1 MASRFR
7 LQVPALAAFALAT
20 LAVGGCPLDPA
31 GTNNGGSSVA
41 KLRHFGSASEF
52 LTFFRSQARQRTNSG
67 LRALFAPS
75 AAAEDAAGGVN
86 TSAGGSGDG
95 SADSFSTTNIQEEGV
110 DESDLVKSDGV
121 NFYIAKGRSLRIVRA
136 NPANELAQVGKL
148 DFDAPI
154 DSLYLYNGKLI
165 VLLQRFS
172 FDGPFIPAV
181 DIAIWP
187 PYYQATETIVNEVD
201 VSDPAN
207 PRVARRVTLD
217 GTIASSR
224 LTNNRVVL
232 VMTIVPELP
241 ANPTVFNL
249 NALTLEDVLPKAR
262 SSAGENIAI
271 DWPDI
276 LRPEDPN
283 GYYMTAVVALDA
295 ANVESIVS
303 STAILADAGTIYAST
318 EALYVTD
325 TDFNLAADGRETTAI
340 HKFKFDG
347 NGAAVYAASG
357 TAPGRLLNQFS
368 LGEHNGFLRV
378 ATHVDNF
385 SLFRGGP
392 IFIGFDA
399 ADQPV
404 SSSTPSADAAPRQ
417 PYNGVYVLG
426 ESSGALAV
434 VGSVENIAPGEQLYS
449 ARFLGER
456 GFLVTF
462 VQVDPLFAL
471 DLSDPAQPRIA
482 GELKVPGYSD
492 YLHPVG
498 ANHLI
503 GVGRSIV
510 NEGGFPLRNALQI
523 SLFDV
528 SDLANPTVVQQISI
542 GGMGSYS
549 DVSYTHKAFTFLPDR
564 GLLAIPGQLYRN
576 STSRF
581 DFGGIAFDGVLVFR
595 VEPATGFTELGRVAS
610 VISDENQLYAYTP
623 WRRAAFIGDTVHSIS
638 YDGVRAA
645 ALTNFDTTT
654 TVVLPPNPEDLNP
667 FGDGTSGGAGRATT
681 E

>member
-7 LQVPALAAFALAT
+7 LQVSALAAVVLVT

-52 LTFFRSQARQRTNSG
+52 LTFFRSQARQRTSSG
-67 LRALFAPS
+67 LRALFAP
-75 AAAEDAAGGVN
+75 AAAEDAAGGAN
-86 TSAGGSGDG
+86 TATGGSGDG

-154 DSLYLYNGKLI
+154 DSLYLYNGRLI

-172 FDGPFIPAV
+172 FDGPNIPAV

-187 PYYQATETIVNEVD
+187 PYFQATETTVSEID

-207 PRVARRVTLD
+207 PRVARSVTLD

-241 ANPTVFNL
+241 ANPTIFNL
-249 NALTLEDVLPKAR
+249 NALTLQDVLPKAR

-283 GYYMTAVVALDA
+283 GDYMTAVVTLDA

-325 TDFNLAADGRETTAI
+325 TEFNLAGDGRETTAV
-340 HKFKFDG
+340 HKFKFDE

-357 TAPGRLLNQFS
+357 NAPGRLLNQFS
-368 LGEHNGFLRV
+368 LGEHNGFLRA

-392 IFIGFDA
+392 VFIGFGP
-399 ADQPV
+399 ADEPIV
-404 SSSTPSADAAPRQ
+404 SESSEDAPRQ

-426 ESSGALAV
+426 ESEGVLNV
-434 VGSVENIAPGEQLYS
+434 VGAVENIAPGEQLYS
-449 ARFLGER
+449 ARFLGDR

-471 DLSDPAQPRIA
+471 DLSNPAQPRIV

-492 YLHPVG
+492 YLHPIG
-498 ANHLI
+498 ANHLV
-503 GVGRSIV
+503 GVGRSIE
-510 NEGGFPLRNALQI
+510 NQAGFPLRDALQL

-528 SDLANPTVVQQISI
+528 SNLAAPTLVQQVEI

-549 DVSYTHKAFTFLPDR
+549 DVSYTHKAFTYLADR

-581 DFGGIAFDGVLVFR
+581 DFGGIAFDGVLVFQ
-595 VEPATGFTELGRVAS
+595 VDPATGFTELGRVAS
-610 VISDENQLYAYTP
+610 VISEENQLYAYTP
-623 WRRAAFIGDTVHSIS
+623 WRRAAFIGDTVYSIS

-645 ALTNFDTTT
+645 NLTNFDTTT
-654 TVVLPPNPEDLNP
+654 ALTLPPNPEDISP
-667 FGDGTSGGAGRATT
+667 FGGAEDGGAGRAASGR
-681 E
+681 